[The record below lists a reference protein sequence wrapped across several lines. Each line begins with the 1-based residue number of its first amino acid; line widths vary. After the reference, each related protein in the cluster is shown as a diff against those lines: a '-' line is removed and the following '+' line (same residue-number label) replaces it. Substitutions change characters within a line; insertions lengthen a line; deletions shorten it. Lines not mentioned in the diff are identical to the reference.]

1 MIQMILMLVAP
12 QIGVFFLHKDILALS
27 VINLSDRRIDIVVA
41 RYLGA
46 GTHCQMFCGEI
57 I

>member
-46 GTHCQMFCGEI
+46 GTHCLMFCG
-57 I
+57 